1 MNVRRF
7 FRSVIEEYNTKMNAQ
22 KEKMKVADWYHSIVE
37 LVWPISVY
45 LPQNAHSK
53 SFEKLNNLHAQS
65 MEQLKSEHKKRQ
77 EESNK
82 EMERQTNAH
91 HEQMAAFFSNL
102 ANPNEQ
108 MAAFFSMEQVF
119 IWEN

>member
-1 MNVRRF
+1 
-7 FRSVIEEYNTKMNAQ
+7 
-22 KEKMKVADWYHSIVE
+22 
-37 LVWPISVY
+37 
-45 LPQNAHSK
+45 
-53 SFEKLNNLHAQS
+53 